1 MKENVHTV
9 KILDIIVSDDMTD
22 FFLVMNYVEQDLS
35 SVLSQTETDL
45 DEEHTVLLLFK
56 MLCGLYFLH

>member
-35 SVLSQTETDL
+35 SVLSQIETDL

-56 MLCGLYFLH
+56 MLCGL